1 MTQVRLKNKP
11 CNLFKWGWPKISL
24 FCLFKWICESVKSGD
39 IQIALNVPCVQTSA
53 ITWTVL
59 GSLNIR
65 GINWNKWNVISI
77 LLQCSS
83 CSLNHEVRSKI
94 PLEWN
99 KLSNRTEWFEK
110 QNPLFCNTLFF
121 AVFVS
126 LKKLCLTESH
136 LYSGYKLKLSVRI
149 ILKQTDRGKKT
160 AAWYTCGLSTELT
173 MLIFN
178 HTNH

>member
-1 MTQVRLKNKP
+1 MTQVRLKNKL

-121 AVFVS
+121 CSICFFEEAVSHRVAS
-126 LKKLCLTESH
+126 LLRLQIEAICENNIKTNRSRKKNRCLI
-136 LYSGYKLKLSVRI
+136 YVRT
-149 ILKQTDRGKKT
+149 KYWTYNAHFQS
-160 AAWYTCGLSTELT
+160 Y
-173 MLIFN
+173 
-178 HTNH
+178 

>member
-1 MTQVRLKNKP
+1 M
-11 CNLFKWGWPKISL
+11 NLWKVL
-24 FCLFKWICESVKSGD
+24 KSGD
-39 IQIALNVPCVQTSA
+39 IQIALNMPCVQTSA

-65 GINWNKWNVISI
+65 GINWNKWNAISI

-99 KLSNRTEWFEK
+99 KLSNITEWLEK

-126 LKKLCLTESH
+126 LQKLYLTESH

-149 ILKQTDRGKKT
+149 ILKQTDRGTKT
-160 AAWYTCGLSTELT
+160 AAWYMCGLNTELT

-178 HTNH
+178 HSNH